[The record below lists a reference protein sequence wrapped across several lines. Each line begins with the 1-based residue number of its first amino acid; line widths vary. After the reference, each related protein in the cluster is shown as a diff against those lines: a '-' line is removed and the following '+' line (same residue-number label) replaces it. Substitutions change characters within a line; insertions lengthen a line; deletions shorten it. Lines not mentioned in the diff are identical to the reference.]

1 MRPMSYR
8 SSKVMGAC
16 IPSCPN
22 SSHSRRAGGRAFSIL
37 IRGGI
42 HICEVLER
50 ADGKM
55 QPLFDGPSDVKAT
68 NVGVFRG
75 SLDRGLVTS
84 VIVRALIVGW
94 TLQQSLHRHGA
105 FRSRNVGLQSSCL
118 VFPVMHGVCVQREKG
133 DSDGSGQRYGSAR
146 HQCPVRHWTQMCD
159 VSKAGDVEATARYAG
174 EGLRQTGLCA
184 QQRGHR
190 GPDELDRRLR

>member
-1 MRPMSYR
+1 MRSMSYR
-8 SSKVMGAC
+8 SSKVMGVC

-68 NVGVFRG
+68 NVG
-75 SLDRGLVTS
+75 GLT
-84 VIVRALIVGW
+84 
-94 TLQQSLHRHGA
+94 QQSLSRTRHE
-105 FRSRNVGLQSSCL
+105 RDR
-118 VFPVMHGVCVQREKG
+118 P
-133 DSDGSGQRYGSAR
+133 SA
-146 HQCPVRHWTQMCD
+146 
-159 VSKAGDVEATARYAG
+159 
-174 EGLRQTGLCA
+174 
-184 QQRGHR
+184 HR
-190 GPDELDRRLR
+190 GMDAATVTASTWCVPVS